1 MSALPTVRGFL
12 IVTAVVVSVGAAGAF
27 ALVLNEEKTPASA
40 SASASTPAVELKD
53 ETPRLEA
60 IEPVR
65 RFGQGGPGVT
75 VTPPRLLAIAPATV
89 PKKTRYA
96 LSRLKHVQKVIVVDA
111 GSVKVAGTAVNL
123 LAVEPAEYRSWT
135 PQAVADQPEV
145 WSALAR
151 GELVADTTAVRRFG
165 MVLGASYQVDGG
177 PRLRVAA
184 SATLG
189 LPGVDGIVSAEV
201 GRSLGLMQGVA
212 VLLHGKEGKIREAA
226 VRKLLGRQ
234 VQVLPVGA
242 DAVAPQPVAGNQ
254 QAGNQQAGS
263 PQADKQV
270 VRQGSYLEL
279 YKAAATRCPGLS
291 WTVLAAI
298 GQVESSH
305 GRNNGPSSAGALG
318 PMQFMPATWKAYGVD
333 GDGDGIKDIWSPY
346 DAVPGAANYLC
357 ANGAGQGGQKLRKAV
372 WFYNHSW
379 AYVNKVLGLSE
390 AYARTYA

>member
-1 MSALPTVRGFL
+1 M
-12 IVTAVVVSVGAAGAF
+12 IVLAVVVSVGAAGAF
-27 ALVLNEEKTPASA
+27 AFTMSEEKKKGADPA
-40 SASASTPAVELKD
+40 PPVVLKE
-53 ETPRLEA
+53 ETPRLDQLV
-60 IEPVR
+60 PVKE
-65 RFGQGGPGVT
+65 FGQGGPGVS
-75 VTPPRLLAIAPATV
+75 VTPPRMLGIARATV
-89 PKKTRYA
+89 PKDTRLA
-96 LSRLKHVQKVIVVDA
+96 LGGLKHVQKVIVVDA
-111 GSVKVAGTAVNL
+111 GSVRISGTGVNL
-123 LAVEPAEYRSWT
+123 LAVDPTEYRSWT

-151 GELVADTTAVRRFG
+151 GELVADTSAARRFG
-165 MVLGASYQVDGG
+165 LVLGATYQIDGG

-189 LPGVDGIVSAEV
+189 LPGVDGVVSTEV

-212 VLLHGKEGKIREAA
+212 VLLHGKEGKIREAG
-226 VRKLLGRQ
+226 VRRLLGKDTQ
-234 VQVLPVGA
+234 VVTIGR
-242 DAVAPQPVAGNQ
+242 APARPR
-254 QAGNQQAGS
+254 
-263 PQADKQV
+263 PQKQV
-270 VRQGSYLEL
+270 VRQGSYLDL
-279 YKAAATRCPGLS
+279 YKSAATRCPGLS

-333 GDGDGIKDIWSPY
+333 GDGDGRRDIWSPY

-379 AYVNKVLGLSE
+379 DYVNKVLGLAE
-390 AYARTYA
+390 AYARAYT

>member
-1 MSALPTVRGFL
+1 M
-12 IVTAVVVSVGAAGAF
+12 IVLAVVVSVGAAGAF
-27 ALVLNEEKTPASA
+27 AFALGDEKEKEKDPAPSA
-40 SASASTPAVELKD
+40 VRKD
-53 ETPRLEA
+53 ETPRLDTLV
-60 IEPVR
+60 PVKE
-65 RFGQGGPGVT
+65 FGQGGPGIT
-75 VTPPRLLAIAPATV
+75 VTPPRVLGIAGATV
-89 PKKTRYA
+89 PKQTRLA
-96 LSRLKHVQKVIVVDA
+96 LGGLKHVQKVIVVDA
-111 GSVKVAGTAVNL
+111 GSVKVAGTGVNL
-123 LAVEPAEYRSWT
+123 LAVEPSEYRSWT

-151 GELVADTTAVRRFG
+151 GELVADTEAARRFG
-165 MVLGASYQVDGG
+165 LVLGSSYQIDGG

-189 LPGVDGIVSAEV
+189 LPGVDGIVSTQV
-201 GRSLGLMQGVA
+201 GRSLGLMEGVA
-212 VLLHGKEGKIREAA
+212 VLLHGKEGKIGEAG
-226 VRKLLGRQ
+226 VRKLLGKDAQ
-234 VQVLPVGA
+234 VVTLGRVSPPAQ
-242 DAVAPQPVAGNQ
+242 
-254 QAGNQQAGS
+254 
-263 PQADKQV
+263 PQAQTQTQPEKQV
-270 VRQGSYLEL
+270 VRQGSYLDL

-318 PMQFMPATWKAYGVD
+318 PMQFMPATWKSYGVD
-333 GDGDGIKDIWSPY
+333 GDGDGRKDIWSPY

-379 AYVNKVLGLSE
+379 DYVNKVLGLSE